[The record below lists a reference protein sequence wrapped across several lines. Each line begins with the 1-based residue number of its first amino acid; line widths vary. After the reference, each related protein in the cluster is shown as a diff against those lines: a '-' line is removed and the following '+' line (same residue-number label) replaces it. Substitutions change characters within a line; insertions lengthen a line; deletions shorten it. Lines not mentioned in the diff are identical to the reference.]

1 MNRLKTMML
10 LAALTALVLF
20 LGQAIGGRQ
29 GLYIALFFAAVMNF
43 GSYWFADRIV
53 LSMYHAQPIARE
65 EAPDLYRMTERLAQ
79 RAGLPMPRLYVLPE
93 DTPNAFATGRSPE
106 KGVVAVT
113 AGITRLL
120 SRDELAAVIAHELG
134 HIKNRDT
141 LIMTVAAALAGAL
154 SHLATMAL
162 WFGGSRHHDD
172 EEGAASPLAGLVGI
186 LVAPL
191 AASLIQMAISRSRE
205 FLADEAAA
213 RYSGDPL
220 ALARALRKIESWSRR
235 IPMHDGSP
243 ATAHL
248 FIINPF
254 SGGGLV
260 NLFRTHPPTEQR
272 IARLEEMANSGEHLQ
287 LA

>member
-29 GLYIALFFAAVMNF
+29 GLYLALFFAVVMNF

-53 LSMYHAQPIARE
+53 LSMYNASPVTKE
-65 EAPDLYRMTERLAQ
+65 EAPDLYRMVENLAR
-79 RAGLPMPRLYVLPE
+79 RADLPMPRLFVIPE

-141 LIMTVAAALAGAL
+141 LIMTVAGALAGAL

-162 WFGGSRHHDD
+162 WFGGGRRQDDD
-172 EEGAASPLAGLVGI
+172 EGGASPLAGLVGI

-220 ALARALRKIESWSRR
+220 ALARALRKIESWSQR
-235 IPMHDGSP
+235 IPMHEGSP

-254 SGGGLV
+254 TAGGLAS
-260 NLFRTHPPTEQR
+260 LFRTHPPTEQR
-272 IARLEEMANSGEHLQ
+272 IARLEEIANSGEHLVT
-287 LA
+287 A

>member
-1 MNRLKTMML
+1 MML
-10 LAALTALVLF
+10 LAVLTALVLF

-29 GLYIALFFAAVMNF
+29 GLYFALFIAVVMNF

-53 LSMYHAQPIARE
+53 LSMYNASPVTKE
-65 EAPDLYRMTERLAQ
+65 EAPDLYRMVENLAR
-79 RAGLPMPRLYVLPE
+79 RADLPMPRLYVIPE

-162 WFGGSRHHDD
+162 WFGGGRRHDD
-172 EEGAASPLAGLVGI
+172 EEGGVSPLAGLVGI

-220 ALARALRKIESWSRR
+220 ALARALNKIEAWSQR
-235 IPMHDGSP
+235 IPMHEGSP

-254 SGGGLV
+254 TAGGLAS
-260 NLFRTHPPTEQR
+260 LFRTHPPTEQR
-272 IARLEEMANSGEHLQ
+272 IARLEEMANSGEHLTT
-287 LA
+287 A